1 MKNIKIYML
10 DFVYS
15 QHLCKLLNRY
25 DDINCII
32 VEEYN
37 KKDTNYIYVTDFY
50 VEDNINLIKLTSE
63 KEKYQNVDNIYQM
76 IINKYTLINHYS
88 KEVKIISF
96 VNITENKPC
105 NKLATDLYKEFN
117 KKYNSLLLNFNYYYN
132 YNLVENELGIDSLL
146 FVEEN
151 SGDVAV
157 NSYKNFN
164 YIGASSI
171 PIETNKLENTKKI
184 LKTIKKLNYNYIIVD
199 LNFNLTQRNL
209 EILKY
214 SDIIIYYFPTNS
226 DEIFI
231 SKNIQNIN
239 NFLNNTNDTKLT
251 IEIRPIKSGY
261 NLRLNN
267 ENIEINS
274 LSKMVDLI

>member
-1 MKNIKIYML
+1 
-10 DFVYS
+10 
-15 QHLCKLLNRY
+15 
-25 DDINCII
+25 
-32 VEEYN
+32 
-37 KKDTNYIYVTDFY
+37 
-50 VEDNINLIKLTSE
+50 
-63 KEKYQNVDNIYQM
+63 
-76 IINKYTLINHYS
+76 
-88 KEVKIISF
+88 
-96 VNITENKPC
+96 
-105 NKLATDLYKEFN
+105 
-117 KKYNSLLLNFNYYYN
+117 
-132 YNLVENELGIDSLL
+132 
-146 FVEEN
+146 
-151 SGDVAV
+151 
-157 NSYKNFN
+157 
-164 YIGASSI
+164 SI